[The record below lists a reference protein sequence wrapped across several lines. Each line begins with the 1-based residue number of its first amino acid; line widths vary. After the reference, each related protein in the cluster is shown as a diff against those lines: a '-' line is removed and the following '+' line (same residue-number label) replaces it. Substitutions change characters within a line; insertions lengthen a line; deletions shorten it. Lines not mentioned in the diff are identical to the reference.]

1 MVLLCS
7 ANNININ
14 KNHILKCLNKKK
26 ENFNIFIIPLEKS
39 LKEEN
44 TYINQNQNQNINMN
58 INFDD
63 KEIQNMFKDIE
74 KIEK

>member
-7 ANNININ
+7 ENNFNIQ

-44 TYINQNQNQNINMN
+44 TYINQNENQNQNIN
-58 INFDD
+58 FDE
-63 KEIQNMFKDIE
+63 KEIQNIFKDIQ
-74 KIEK
+74 KIEKK